1 LQVTGVQP
9 IGGARYVALQPVV
22 VETRQPPAATAQEA
36 GAAAQQA
43 ARLAEAETVVF
54 PRRGASID
62 QRPDELKHSKAAA
75 KYREN
80 ERVEGTL
87 EQEHRRGADD

>member
-9 IGGARYVALQPVV
+9 IGGARYVAMQPVV
-22 VETRQPPAATAQEA
+22 VETREPPTATAQEA
-36 GAAAQQA
+36 GAAAAQA
-43 ARLAEAETVVF
+43 ARLAAAETVVF

-62 QRPDELKHSKAAA
+62 QRPDDLKQSKAAA

-80 ERVEGTL
+80 QRVEGAL
-87 EQEHRRGADD
+87 DQERKPRR

>member
-1 LQVTGVQP
+1 MQVTGVQP

-22 VETRQPPAATAQEA
+22 VETRQPPSATAQEA
-36 GAAAQQA
+36 GPAAAQ

-62 QRPDELKHSKAAA
+62 HRPDELKQAKAAA

-80 ERVEGTL
+80 QRVDGTL
-87 EQEHRRGADD
+87 ERERRPRR

>member
-22 VETRQPPAATAQEA
+22 VETRELPAATAQDA
-36 GAAAQQA
+36 GPAAAQA
-43 ARLAEAETVVF
+43 ARLAEAQTVVF

-62 QRPDELKHSKAAA
+62 QRPDELKQAKAAA

-80 ERVEGTL
+80 QRVDGTL
-87 EQEHRRGADD
+87 DREGRRRR